1 MFMRNSGP
9 VIALMPVAKTMMSS
23 LYSVPSRVWIPSWVA
38 HSIGVA
44 GMSGIFAEDRH
55 QELGVVPLAGLDCH
69 LPAVHRGIVMGGG
82 HPSAEADVASQV
94 EPVGNMTE
102 AAQVSDCS
110 GYRFD

>member
-9 VIALMPVAKTMMSS
+9 VIASTPVAKTMMSS
-23 LYSVPSRVWIPSWVA
+23 LYSMPSRVWMPSWVA

-55 QELGVVPLAGLDCH
+55 QELGVVPLAGFDCH
-69 LPAVHRGIVMGGG
+69 LPAVVMGGG
-82 HPSAEADVASQV
+82 HPGAEADVAPQV
-94 EPVGNMTE
+94 EPVGNMTD
-102 AAQVSDCS
+102 AAQVSGCS